1 MNEMAINSL
10 TGDVEAKSIVRN
22 EGTKAATIEGEKERL
37 KKAAKDF
44 EAFFMYQMLK
54 TMRETVPENPLVKDS
69 PFSNGHGKDTF
80 TQIFDMEI
88 SKKMVGSVKE
98 SISEVLYRSL
108 EKVIE
113 AQFKGNKNREEQ
125 IKLKPLKAEDAG
137 FKPLLKEKLELKE
150 DKPFE
155 VKRKGARKLFPLVRK
170 FQTEN
175 AQNLSK
181 NPKAR

>member
-10 TGDVEAKSIVRN
+10 TADIQAKTIDRN
-22 EGTKAATIEGEKERL
+22 QGTKAATVDGEKARL

-88 SKKMVGSVKE
+88 SKKMVGSGKE

-113 AQFKGNKNREEQ
+113 AQFKGKNREEQ
-125 IKLKPLKAEDAG
+125 IELKPLESEDSG
-137 FKPLLKEKLELKE
+137 FRPLLQEKLELKE

-155 VKRKGARKLFPLVRK
+155 LRRKDTRNLFPLVSK
-170 FQTEN
+170 IQTEN
-175 AQNLSK
+175 AQILSK

>member
-1 MNEMAINSL
+1 MNEMAVNSL
-10 TGDVEAKSIVRN
+10 TANIQAKTIGGN
-22 EGTKAATIEGEKERL
+22 EGTKAATVEGEKTRL
-37 KKAAKDF
+37 RKAAKDF

-69 PFSNGHGKDTF
+69 PFSNGHGKDIF

-88 SKKMVGSVKE
+88 SKKMVGSGKE

-113 AQFKGNKNREEQ
+113 AQFKGKNREEQ
-125 IKLKPLKAEDAG
+125 IELKPLESEDSG
-137 FKPLLKEKLELKE
+137 FRPLLQEKLELKE

-155 VKRKGARKLFPLVRK
+155 LRRKDTRNLFPLVSK
-170 FQTEN
+170 IQTEN

-181 NPKAR
+181 NPKER

>member
-1 MNEMAINSL
+1 
-10 TGDVEAKSIVRN
+10 
-22 EGTKAATIEGEKERL
+22 
-37 KKAAKDF
+37 
-44 EAFFMYQMLK
+44 
-54 TMRETVPENPLVKDS
+54 
-69 PFSNGHGKDTF
+69 
-80 TQIFDMEI
+80 
-88 SKKMVGSVKE
+88 MVGSVKE

-113 AQFKGNKNREEQ
+113 AQFKGNNNREEQ
-125 IKLKPLKAEDAG
+125 IKLKPLKAEDVG

>member
-1 MNEMAINSL
+1 MNEMAIN
-10 TGDVEAKSIVRN
+10 TITADIQAKTIDRN
-22 EGTKAATIEGEKERL
+22 QGTKAATIDGEKARL

-88 SKKMVGSVKE
+88 SKKMVGTGKE

-113 AQFKGNKNREEQ
+113 AQFKGKNREEK
-125 IKLKPLKAEDAG
+125 IELKPLKTEDSG
-137 FKPLLKEKLELKE
+137 FRPLLREKLELE
-150 DKPFE
+150 VDKPFE
-155 VKRKGARKLFPLVRK
+155 LKRKDARDLFPLLGK
-170 FQTEN
+170 FRTEN
-175 AQNLSK
+175 AQNLNK

>member
-1 MNEMAINSL
+1 MNEMAVNSL
-10 TGDVEAKSIVRN
+10 TVNIQAKTIGGN
-22 EGTKAATIEGEKERL
+22 EGTKAATVEGEKTRL
-37 KKAAKDF
+37 RKAAKDF

-69 PFSNGHGKDTF
+69 PFSNGHGKDIF

-88 SKKMVGSVKE
+88 SKKMVGSGKE
-98 SISEVLYRSL
+98 SISEILYRSL

-113 AQFKGNKNREEQ
+113 AQFKGKNREER
-125 IKLKPLKAEDAG
+125 IELKPLKTEDTG
-137 FKPLLKEKLELKE
+137 FKPLLQEKLELKE
-150 DKPFE
+150 DKSFE
-155 VKRKGARKLFPLVRK
+155 IKRKDTRNLFPLVGK

>member
-10 TGDVEAKSIVRN
+10 TANIQAKTIGGN
-22 EGTKAATIEGEKERL
+22 EGTKPATVEAEKTRL
-37 KKAAKDF
+37 RKAAKDF

-88 SKKMVGSVKE
+88 SKKMVGSGKE

-113 AQFKGNKNREEQ
+113 AQFKGNNREEQ
-125 IKLKPLKAEDAG
+125 IILRPLKAEDAG
-137 FKPLLKEKLELKE
+137 FKPLLQEKLELKE

-155 VKRKGARKLFPLVRK
+155 IKRKDARKLFPLVRK

-181 NPKAR
+181 NPKER

>member
-10 TGDVEAKSIVRN
+10 TANIQAKTIGGNGGTKPATVEA
-22 EGTKAATIEGEKERL
+22 EKTRL
-37 KKAAKDF
+37 RKAAKDF

-54 TMRETVPENPLVKDS
+54 TMRETVPENPLVKGS

-88 SKKMVGSVKE
+88 SKKMVGSGHE
-98 SISEVLYRSL
+98 SISEILYRSL

-113 AQFKGNKNREEQ
+113 AQFKGNNREEQ

-137 FKPLLKEKLELKE
+137 FKPLLQEKLELKE
-150 DKPFE
+150 
-155 VKRKGARKLFPLVRK
+155 
-170 FQTEN
+170 
-175 AQNLSK
+175 
-181 NPKAR
+181 

>member
-10 TGDVEAKSIVRN
+10 TGDVEAKSIVLN
-22 EGTKAATIEGEKERL
+22 KGTKAATIEGEKARL

-88 SKKMVGSVKE
+88 SKKMVGTGKK

-113 AQFKGNKNREEQ
+113 AQFKGKNREEQ
-125 IKLKPLKAEDAG
+125 IELKPLRTEDAG
-137 FKPLLKEKLELKE
+137 FKPLLQEKLELKE
-150 DKPFE
+150 NKPFE
-155 VKRKGARKLFPLVRK
+155 IERKGARDLFPLVGK

>member
-10 TGDVEAKSIVRN
+10 TADIQAKTIGRN
-22 EGTKAATIEGEKERL
+22 EGTKATTIQGEKARL

-69 PFSNGHGKDTF
+69 PFSNGHGKDIF

-88 SKKMVGSVKE
+88 SKKMVGSGKE

-113 AQFKGNKNREEQ
+113 AQFKGKNREEQ
-125 IKLKPLKAEDAG
+125 LELKPLKIEDTG
-137 FKPLLKEKLELKE
+137 FRSLLQEKVELKK

-155 VKRKGARKLFPLVRK
+155 IKRKDARDLFPLVGK

>member
-1 MNEMAINSL
+1 
-10 TGDVEAKSIVRN
+10 
-22 EGTKAATIEGEKERL
+22 
-37 KKAAKDF
+37 
-44 EAFFMYQMLK
+44 MLK

-69 PFSNGHGKDTF
+69 PFSNGHGKDIF

-88 SKKMVGSVKE
+88 SKKMVGSGKE
-98 SISEVLYRSL
+98 SISEILYRSL

-113 AQFKGNKNREEQ
+113 AQFKGKNREER
-125 IKLKPLKAEDAG
+125 IELKPLKTEDTG
-137 FKPLLKEKLELKE
+137 FKPLLQEKLEIKE

-155 VKRKGARKLFPLVRK
+155 IKRKDTRNLFPLVGK

>member
-10 TGDVEAKSIVRN
+10 TTDIQAKTIDRN
-22 EGTKAATIEGEKERL
+22 QGTKAATIDGEKARL

-69 PFSNGHGKDTF
+69 PFSSGHGKDTF

-88 SKKMVGSVKE
+88 SKKMVGSGKE

-113 AQFKGNKNREEQ
+113 AQFKGKNREEQ
-125 IKLKPLKAEDAG
+125 IELKPLKTEDSG
-137 FKPLLKEKLELKE
+137 FRPLLQEKMELKE
-150 DKPFE
+150 DRPFE
-155 VKRKGARKLFPLVRK
+155 LKSKDTRNLFPLVSK
-170 FQTEN
+170 IQTEN

-181 NPKAR
+181 NPKER